1 MNLNIF
7 IYVTFML
14 FWLETGKNLSNI
26 LLGIYFLEIKFGGG
40 DEIMVI
46 LENNELKYKISF
58 LF

>member
-1 MNLNIF
+1 
-7 IYVTFML
+7 ML